1 MELLAAEVDRMAKET
16 KTEAIRRALLER
28 KARLAIRPQSESRK
42 KRLLKLLEGRIWP
55 GFQPTFWG
63 ERLQRLKKKR
73 FWASVRKAF
82 NGMILDSSAIVA
94 VMLAEPGYQAILERM
109 GGAELL
115 AAGAPTVVETAIVL
129 SARWGRDARPEL
141 DAFLREADVEVIPF
155 TADHYRAGVDAF
167 LRYGKGRH
175 PAALNFGDC
184 LSYAVASLA
193 GMPLLFV
200 GANFSRT
207 DLGEG

>member
-1 MELLAAEVDRMAKET
+1 
-16 KTEAIRRALLER
+16 
-28 KARLAIRPQSESRK
+28 
-42 KRLLKLLEGRIWP
+42 
-55 GFQPTFWG
+55 
-63 ERLQRLKKKR
+63 
-73 FWASVRKAF
+73 
-82 NGMILDSSAIVA
+82 MILK
-94 VMLAEPGYQAILERM
+94 RM

-167 LRYGKGRH
+167 LRYSKGRH

-184 LSYAVASLA
+184 LPSL
-193 GMPLLFV
+193 
-200 GANFSRT
+200 R
-207 DLGEG
+207 